1 MKSISSRTKEL
12 FTDKALFEK
21 EVLNVENIQ
30 DRKDVVD
37 ILAISLVGD
46 ILKEHINFLYI
57 EKFSDFSLKQIVNI
71 VFREMAN
78 EWVDYAMNDLNYSKD
93 DALNELRIDNR
104 IKFLKSLSSDYYNF
118 FKDCIFE
125 KIADTFIELLV
136 QNNKVDK
143 KSILINAVINSYLIP
158 NRSVLNINSWNQL
171 NEYVKLAI
179 NLQGTKAEKL
189 ENFDSRLQKVKKS
202 IIYSLRE
209 IKD

>member
-21 EVLNVENIQ
+21 EVLNVENIK

-179 NLQGTKAEKL
+179 NLQGIKAEKL